1 MAHFQPAPPNVESV
15 AQPTVLISG
24 AGIAGPSLAF
34 WLAKSGY
41 RVVVVE
47 IAPGIRPGGQTVD
60 LRGAGGDVVE
70 LMGLMPQMR
79 ERALDQHGVAWVG
92 ADGHRRAEMPVTAFD
107 GNGLVSKLEI
117 LRGDLVDV
125 LYEATKDTVE
135 YRFNSRISGLSQDE
149 DGVDVTLSDGTTL
162 RADLV
167 VGADGP
173 HSAVR
178 GVVFG
183 PEEEF
188 VRPLGGY
195 NAWFTAP
202 DHVGLD
208 GWYLMYLAPGG
219 LNASMRPTHDRAMA
233 KAGLAFASEPI
244 HYDRHDLDQ
253 QRQILIERFAGA
265 GWQCDGLLSAAQ
277 EADDFYFDS
286 FLQVRMPSW
295 SSDRVT
301 LVGDAGYCASPL
313 SGMGTSLALVGAY
326 LLAGELGPAKS
337 FDAKQLHDALQRY
350 ETKMRPYVDKC
361 QDIPNRVDRYAPNSA
376 SDIAMNIAVMKWM
389 QRWPF
394 RPIAARLWFTAAD
407 SIELPDYST
416 Q

>member
-1 MAHFQPAPPNVESV
+1 MVAV

-34 WLAKSGY
+34 WLTKNGY
-41 RVVVVE
+41 RVIVVE
-47 IAPGIRPGGQTVD
+47 IADGVRPGGQTVD
-60 LRGAGGDVVE
+60 LRGAGGDVIE
-70 LMGLMPQMR
+70 RMGLMPQMR
-79 ERALDQHGVAWVG
+79 AHALEQHGVAWV
-92 ADGHRRAEMPVTAFD
+92 ASDGSRRAEMPVTAFD

-125 LYEATKDTVE
+125 LYQATTDSVE
-135 YRFNSRISGLSQDE
+135 YRFNTRISALSQDD
-149 DGVDVTLSDGTTL
+149 DGVDVTLADGTKM

-178 GVVFG
+178 GMVFG
-183 PEEEF
+183 PEDEF
-188 VRPLGGY
+188 VKPLGGY

-219 LNASMRPTHDRAMA
+219 LNASMRPTHDPAMA

-244 HYDRHDLDQ
+244 SYDRRDVDA
-253 QRQILIERFAGA
+253 QRHMLVERFAGA
-265 GWQCDGLLSAAQ
+265 GWQCDALLTAAQ
-277 EADDFYFDS
+277 EADDFYFDT
-286 FLQVRMPSW
+286 FLQVKMPSW
-295 SSDRVT
+295 TSGRVA

-326 LLAGELGPAKS
+326 LLAGELGPANS
-337 FDAKQLHDALQRY
+337 FDAQGIQAQCSGTRPRCGPTSTSVRTSPTALTATHPTRL
-350 ETKMRPYVDKC
+350 
-361 QDIPNRVDRYAPNSA
+361 
-376 SDIAMNIAVMKWM
+376 
-389 QRWPF
+389 
-394 RPIAARLWFTAAD
+394 PISRATSR
-407 SIELPDYST
+407 S
-416 Q
+416 

>member
-1 MAHFQPAPPNVESV
+1 MAE
-15 AQPTVLISG
+15 PTVLISG

-34 WLAKSGY
+34 WLSKIGY

-47 IAPGIRPGGQTVD
+47 IGPGIRPGGQTVD

-70 LMGLMPQMR
+70 RMGLMPQMR
-79 ERALDQHGVAWVG
+79 ARALEQHGIAWVNS
-92 ADGHRRAEMPVTAFD
+92 DGSRRAEMPVTAFD

-125 LYEATKDTVE
+125 LYQATKDSVE
-135 YRFNSRISGLSQDE
+135 YRFGTRVSALDQTD
-149 DGVDVTLSDGTTL
+149 DGVDVTLTDGNTL

-167 VGADGP
+167 IGADGP

-178 GVVFG
+178 GMVFG
-183 PEEEF
+183 PEDQF
-188 VRPLGGY
+188 AKPLGGY
-195 NAWFTAP
+195 NAWFSAP
-202 DHVGLD
+202 DTVGLD
-208 GWYLMYLAPGG
+208 GWYLTYLAPGG
-219 LNASMRPTHDRAMA
+219 LNASMRPTHDPAMA

-244 HYDRHDLDQ
+244 TYDRRDVEA
-253 QRQILIERFAGA
+253 QRQILVDRFAGA
-265 GWQCDGLLSAAQ
+265 GWQCDALLSAAQ
-277 EADDFYFDS
+277 QADDFYFDS
-286 FLQVRMPSW
+286 FLQIEMPGWTSG
-295 SSDRVT
+295 RVA

-326 LLAGELGPAKS
+326 LLAGELGPADS
-337 FDAKQLHDALQRY
+337 LDGPHIREAFQGY

-361 QDIPNRVDRYAPNSA
+361 QDIPNRVDRFAPNSA
-376 SDIAMNIAVMKWM
+376 SDIAVNIAVMKWM

-407 SIELPDYST
+407 SIELPDYSAM
-416 Q
+416 

>member
-1 MAHFQPAPPNVESV
+1 VVCV

-24 AGIAGPSLAF
+24 AGIAGPSLAL
-34 WLAKSGY
+34 WLTKNGY
-41 RVVVVE
+41 RVIVVE
-47 IAPGIRPGGQTVD
+47 VAPGIRPGGQTVD

-70 LMGLMPQMR
+70 RMGLMPQMR
-79 ERALDQHGVAWVG
+79 EHALEQHGVAWVA

-125 LYEATKDTVE
+125 LYQATKDAVE
-135 YRFNSRISGLSQDE
+135 YRFNTRISALVQD
-149 DGVDVTLSDGTTL
+149 DNGVDVTLADSTKV

-178 GVVFG
+178 GLVFG
-183 PEEEF
+183 PEDEF
-188 VRPLGGY
+188 VEPLGGY
-195 NAWFTAP
+195 NAWFTAQ
-202 DHVGLD
+202 DHVGLN

-233 KAGLAFASEPI
+233 KAGFAFASEPI
-244 HYDRHDLDQ
+244 SYDRHDLDE
-253 QRQILIERFAGA
+253 QRQILVERFAGA
-265 GWQCDGLLSAAQ
+265 GWHCDALLAAAK

-286 FLQVRMPSW
+286 FLQVKMPSW
-295 SSDRVT
+295 SSGRVT

-326 LLAGELGPAKS
+326 LLAGELGRADS
-337 FDAKQLHDALQRY
+337 FDAQGIQNALRRY
-350 ETKMRPYVDKC
+350 QTKMRPYVDKC
-361 QDIPNRVDRYAPNSA
+361 QDIPNRVDRYAPDSA
-376 SDIAMNIAVMKWM
+376 SDIAMNIRVMKWM

-394 RPIAARLWFTAAD
+394 RPIASRIWFKVAD
-407 SIELPDYST
+407 SIDLPDYATDLSKRNDS
-416 Q
+416 QK

>member
-1 MAHFQPAPPNVESV
+1 V
-15 AQPTVLISG
+15 AQHTVLISG
-24 AGIAGPSLAF
+24 AGIAGPSLAL
-34 WLAKSGY
+34 WLTRNGF
-41 RVVVVE
+41 RVIIVE
-47 IAPGIRPGGQTVD
+47 VASGIRPGGQTVD

-70 LMGLMPQMR
+70 RMGLMPQMR
-79 ERALDQHGVAWVG
+79 EHALEQRGVAWV
-92 ADGHRRAEMPVTAFD
+92 ASDGSHRAEMPVTAFD

-125 LYEATKDTVE
+125 LYNATKDSVE
-135 YRFNSRISGLSQDE
+135 YRFSTRISSLHQTD
-149 DGVDVTLSDGTTL
+149 DGVEVALADGSRL

-167 VGADGP
+167 IGADGP

-178 GVVFG
+178 SLVFG
-183 PEEEF
+183 PEEQF
-188 VRPLGGY
+188 VKPLGGY

-244 HYDRHDLDQ
+244 SYDRHDVDQ
-253 QRQILIERFAGA
+253 QRRILADRFAGA
-265 GWQCDGLLSAAQ
+265 GWQCDALLAAAQ

-286 FLQVRMPSW
+286 FLQVHMPSW
-295 SSDRVT
+295 SAGPVA

-326 LLAGELGPAKS
+326 ILAGELGPAEA
-337 FDAKQLHDALQRY
+337 FAAQNIPGAMQRY
-350 ETKMRPYVDKC
+350 QNTMRPYVDKC
-361 QDIPNRVDRYAPNSA
+361 QDIPNRVDRYAPNSTT
-376 SDIAMNIAVMKWM
+376 DIAVNIAVMKWM

-394 RPIAARLWFTAAD
+394 RPIASRIWFTAAD
-407 SIELPDYST
+407 SIDLPDYPT
-416 Q
+416 P

>member
-1 MAHFQPAPPNVESV
+1 VT
-15 AQPTVLISG
+15 QPTVLISG

-34 WLAKSGY
+34 WLSKNGY
-41 RVVVVE
+41 RVIVVE
-47 IAPGIRPGGQTVD
+47 VAPGIRPGGQTVD

-70 LMGLMPQMR
+70 RMGLMPQMQAN
-79 ERALDQHGVAWVG
+79 ALEQPGVAWVRS
-92 ADGHRRAEMPVTAFD
+92 DGSRRAEMPVTAFD

-125 LYEATKDTVE
+125 LYQATKDSVE
-135 YRFNSRISGLSQDE
+135 YRFNTRISKLEQGD
-149 DGVDVTLSDGTTL
+149 DGVNVTLADGTQQ

-178 GVVFG
+178 GMVFG

-188 VRPLGGY
+188 VKPLGGY
-195 NAWFTAP
+195 NAWFSAP

-219 LNASMRPTHDRAMA
+219 LNASMRATHDPAIA
-233 KAGLAFASEPI
+233 KAGLAFQSEPI
-244 HYDRHDLDQ
+244 AYDRHDLDQ
-253 QRQILIERFAGA
+253 QRQILVDRFAGA
-265 GWQCDGLLSAAQ
+265 GWHCDALLAAAL

-286 FLQVRMPSW
+286 FLQVHMPGWTSG
-295 SSDRVT
+295 RVA

-313 SGMGTSLALVGAY
+313 SGMGTSLSLVGAY
-326 LLAGELGPAKS
+326 LLAGELGPADS
-337 FDAKQLHDALQRY
+337 LDAQRIQAAMQGY
-350 ETKMRPYVDKC
+350 QTKMRPYVNKC
-361 QDIPNRVDRYAPNSA
+361 QDIPNRVERYAPSSA
-376 SDIAMNIAVMKWM
+376 TDIAINVAVMKWM

-394 RPIAARLWFTAAD
+394 RPIAAKVWFTTAD
-407 SIELPDYST
+407 SIDLPNYSMAS
-416 Q
+416 

>member
-1 MAHFQPAPPNVESV
+1 M

-24 AGIAGPSLAF
+24 AGIAGPSLAL
-34 WLAKSGY
+34 WLTKNDY

-70 LMGLMPQMR
+70 RMGLMGQMR
-79 ERALDQHGVAWVG
+79 ERALEQRGAAWVKS
-92 ADGHRRAEMPVTAFD
+92 DGSRRAEMPVTAFD

-125 LYEATKDTVE
+125 LYQATKDTAE
-135 YRFNSRISGLSQDE
+135 YRFNTRISELNQDD
-149 DGVDVTLSDGTTL
+149 DGIDVTLADGTQL
-162 RADLV
+162 RADFV

-178 GVVFG
+178 GMVFG
-183 PEEEF
+183 PEEQF
-188 VRPLGGY
+188 VKPLGGY
-195 NAWFTAP
+195 NAWFSAP

-208 GWYLMYLAPGG
+208 GWYLLYQAPGG
-219 LNASMRPTHDRAMA
+219 LNASMRPSHDPAIA
-233 KAGLAFASEPI
+233 KAGLAFQSDPI
-244 HYDRHDLDQ
+244 IYDRHDLDE
-253 QRQILIERFAGA
+253 QRQILLNRFAGA
-265 GWQCDGLLSAAQ
+265 GWECDALLAAAE

-286 FLQVRMPSW
+286 FAQVHMPSW
-295 SSDRVT
+295 SSGRVA

-326 LLAGELGPAKS
+326 ILAGELGPADS
-337 FDAKQLHDALQRY
+337 LDAERIQTALAHYQ
-350 ETKMRPYVDKC
+350 TKMRPYVDKC
-361 QDIPNRVDRYAPNSA
+361 QDLPNTLDRFAPKSS
-376 SDIAMNIAVMKWM
+376 SDIAINAAVMKWM

-394 RPIAARLWFTAAD
+394 RPLAARAWFTAAD
-407 SIELPDYST
+407 SIDLPTYSAV
-416 Q
+416 

>member
-1 MAHFQPAPPNVESV
+1 V

-24 AGIAGPSLAF
+24 AGIGGPSLAH
-34 WLAKSGY
+34 WLTKNGY
-41 RVVVVE
+41 RVIVVE
-47 IAPGIRPGGQTVD
+47 VAPGIRPGGQTVD

-70 LMGLMPQMR
+70 RMGLMGQMR
-79 ERALDQHGVAWVG
+79 EHALEQHGVAWVKS
-92 ADGHRRAEMPVTAFD
+92 DGSRRAEMPVTAFD

-125 LYEATKDTVE
+125 LYHATKDVTE
-135 YRFNSRISGLSQDE
+135 YRFDTRISELNQDD
-149 DGVDVTLSDGTTL
+149 DGVDVTLADGTQL

-178 GVVFG
+178 GMVFG
-183 PEEEF
+183 PEDQF
-188 VRPLGGY
+188 VKPLGGY
-195 NAWFTAP
+195 NAWFSAP

-219 LNASMRPTHDRAMA
+219 LNASMRPTHNPAMA
-233 KAGLAFASEPI
+233 KAGLAFQSDSI
-244 HYDRHDLDQ
+244 IYNRRDLDE
-253 QRQILIERFAGA
+253 QRQILVERFAGA
-265 GWQCDGLLSAAQ
+265 GWQCDALLAAAQ

-286 FLQVRMPSW
+286 FAQVHMPAW
-295 SSDRVT
+295 SSGRVA

-326 LLAGELGPAKS
+326 VLAGELGRAES
-337 FDAKQLHDALQRY
+337 FDAERIQSALKGYQ
-350 ETKMRPYVDKC
+350 TKMRPYVDKC
-361 QDIPNRVDRYAPNSA
+361 QDIPNRIDRYAPKSA
-376 SDIAMNIAVMKWM
+376 SDITANIAVMKWM

-394 RPIAARLWFTAAD
+394 RPIAHRLWFTVAD
-407 SIELPDYST
+407 SIDLPVYST
-416 Q
+416 V